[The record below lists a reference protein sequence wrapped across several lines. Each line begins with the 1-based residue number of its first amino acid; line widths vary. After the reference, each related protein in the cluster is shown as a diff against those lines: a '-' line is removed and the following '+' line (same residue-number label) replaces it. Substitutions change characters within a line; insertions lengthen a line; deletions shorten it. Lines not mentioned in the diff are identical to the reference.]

1 MATISHK
8 SVLNEFT
15 QKQHFA
21 GGPVYAS
28 AMNNCLRFSAC
39 VTVDGKTFSSVGDFS
54 KKKQAEESAAKEA
67 CARLGLICCETK
79 TVDTDF
85 SNMSNACER
94 SNIDEDASIGALQ
107 LGSSPQNNATG
118 QLQISESPV
127 DDLKFDYKSLLQ
139 EHLSQRGLET
149 PKFTC
154 FQNTNGMHTLV
165 HKHLT
170 LNKTK
175 DYLQFLPPLRNLEPL
190 SADFSAVA
198 VRLEVFMMKSVQ
210 QTREI
215 IRAKRTLTGIANLE
229 QPVMPSSASSWLHT
243 RRKSVEVNDDSF
255 TEDISFEDPGFLDFD
270 TTQNSAP
277 QTASKSNGFKPSY
290 ASNKDRVAKSK
301 NSPLHFW
308 KSLEPTINS
317 TPINQL
323 TDLSVGE
330 IWREKQ
336 VFVIGNSNFSITMKC
351 PGKTNEIFCIEQNRN
366 VKLEPGANILGLI
379 CKYDRVG
386 STNLRLKAEKCRM
399 INYPIRPLPVM
410 LSCGIVF
417 IHYDT
422 ESSEP
427 LQILLKRY
435 MTSTAFINVVKLLNQ
450 WCRRFSSYQPVPLD
464 VKQVTENITRWKKEE
479 VELLSNINENSLK
492 VVFSGLFKFK
502 NAWSKITKH
511 GMKGELLGKVSRGAQ
526 KEK

>member
-154 FQNTNGMHTLV
+154 FQNTNGFFSSCCEIGGKKLV
-165 HKHLT
+165 SKSDRKRKKQAEQDAAREGLIHMGI
-170 LNKTK
+170 K
-175 DYLQFLPPLRNLEPL
+175 DP
-190 SADFSAVA
+190 DK
-198 VRLEVFMMKSVQ
+198 VFMMKSVQ

-270 TTQNSAP
+270 TTQN
-277 QTASKSNGFKPSY
+277 
-290 ASNKDRVAKSK
+290 
-301 NSPLHFW
+301 
-308 KSLEPTINS
+308 
-317 TPINQL
+317 
-323 TDLSVGE
+323 
-330 IWREKQ
+330 
-336 VFVIGNSNFSITMKC
+336 
-351 PGKTNEIFCIEQNRN
+351 
-366 VKLEPGANILGLI
+366 
-379 CKYDRVG
+379 
-386 STNLRLKAEKCRM
+386 
-399 INYPIRPLPVM
+399 
-410 LSCGIVF
+410 
-417 IHYDT
+417 
-422 ESSEP
+422 
-427 LQILLKRY
+427 
-435 MTSTAFINVVKLLNQ
+435 
-450 WCRRFSSYQPVPLD
+450 
-464 VKQVTENITRWKKEE
+464 
-479 VELLSNINENSLK
+479 
-492 VVFSGLFKFK
+492 
-502 NAWSKITKH
+502 
-511 GMKGELLGKVSRGAQ
+511 
-526 KEK
+526 